1 MITPVRFVPIAKL
14 NLKKA
19 MMLLYAFD
27 EREAADDIVL
37 AVDKVL
43 EEGYRTADLA
53 HGAPALTTQEMTDKI
68 IEALA

>member
-1 MITPVRFVPIAKL
+1 MLSA
-14 NLKKA
+14 A

-27 EREAADDIVL
+27 EADAANDIVM

-53 HGAPALTTQEMTDKI
+53 HGGAALSTVEMTDKI
-68 IEALA
+68 IERL